1 MAPKTITVRELH
13 NSLPKIAARVAK
25 GQSYVVTRY
34 AKTLFRIEPDVP
46 VEKEK
51 KTYTLD
57 DILAIKFKG
66 GKNLSRDI
74 DKVVYGI

>member
-46 VEKEK
+46 VGKERK
-51 KTYTLD
+51 NYTLD
-57 DILAIKFKG
+57 DIMKLHFKG
-66 GKNLSRDI
+66 GKTLSMDV
-74 DKVVYGI
+74 DKILYGA

>member
-1 MAPKTITVRELH
+1 MVPKVITVRELH
-13 NSLPKIAARVAK
+13 KSLPAIAKRVAK

-46 VEKEK
+46 AETEK

-74 DKVVYGI
+74 DKIVYGV

>member
-34 AKTLFRIEPDVP
+34 AKTLFRIEPEIP
-46 VEKEK
+46 AEKDR
-51 KTYTLD
+51 KTYTLE

-66 GKNLSRDI
+66 GRNLSRDI
-74 DKVVYGI
+74 DKIVYGV

>member
-25 GQSYVVTRY
+25 GQSYIVTRY

-46 VEKEK
+46 AKVEKK
-51 KTYTLD
+51 NYTLD
-57 DILAIKFKG
+57 DILAIRFKG
-66 GKNLSRDI
+66 GKTLSQDI
-74 DKVVYGI
+74 DKIVYGT